1 MGHAVSVFIIA
12 YFSRIQGKLL
22 IKIGAGLWSRDKAT
36 KGTADVAS
44 GEAGRIDVAIIEVEV
59 VGAVSIRVGSRGPV
73 ITALASDAKLISGAR
88 MDTAA
93 PHKEERT

>member
-1 MGHAVSVFIIA
+1 M
-12 YFSRIQGKLL
+12 
-22 IKIGAGLWSRDKAT
+22 IKIGAGLWSRDKAA

-73 ITALASDAKLISGAR
+73 ITVLTSAVKLISEVR
-88 MDTAA
+88 IDTAT
-93 PHKEERT
+93 PHKE